1 MCLFCHMTIVDFAV
15 RLLPHSCTSVA
26 RDGLQNRRL
35 LCDKRG
41 TYRVSVNYH
50 CKLPYELSQFLYQT
64 RCMPIALYFLT
75 VIAKY
80 RLLKVFISFVK
91 ILYTYINKRYLIH
104 ICQFSDG
111 LHIKL
116 HVHYSGVLL
125 VVLVIS
131 NKPKLTLWNSVL
143 FDNLFKNLLLI

>member
-1 MCLFCHMTIVDFAV
+1 
-15 RLLPHSCTSVA
+15 
-26 RDGLQNRRL
+26 
-35 LCDKRG
+35 
-41 TYRVSVNYH
+41 
-50 CKLPYELSQFLYQT
+50 
-64 RCMPIALYFLT
+64 MPIALYFLT

-80 RLLKVFISFVK
+80 RLLKVFTSFVK

-104 ICQFSDG
+104 TCQCSDG

-116 HVHYSGVLL
+116 RVHYSGVLL

-131 NKPKLTLWNSVL
+131 NKPKLALWNSVL